1 MMKKIKDFINWLKW
15 EYFWFRI
22 LDNSKKRKKQ

>member
-22 LDNSKKRKKQ
+22 LYDSKKRKK

>member
-15 EYFWFRI
+15 EYFWLRI